1 MTAVGADIRVCPSC
15 GSPAGLHDAC
25 PGCGTQLA
33 SLLELPTRAEWE
45 ARTARPDA
53 APRRMPPLRPL
64 LHPTERS
71 RLVLAVVAAALTLVL
86 LALILVAAK
95 AAGALAGLLAI
106 AVFSLATIWISL
118 QLYRAR
124 LLGRSVRVDSEA
136 MPALQ
141 ALVNDVRETLHY
153 HRRVDFYVTAKPE
166 APITTMS
173 YMGTRIVI
181 LEGSLVA
188 ELMEPAKRA
197 QLTFLVGRSIG
208 SLRAKHMRV
217 DIVVLLLDALNV
229 LRFPSL
235 FILPWYRA
243 TSYSGDQIGMMC
255 CGDLE
260 AALEAMRRVLVGGE
274 LASKMGAGDVLP
286 QATLVQRR
294 ILPRLAQ
301 LFLAEPHPTNRYA
314 NLLCFGRYHDPGL
327 WDAIY
332 ASLDDA
338 RAGRLDEIW
347 WRSPHRRRTARL
359 TG

>member
-1 MTAVGADIRVCPSC
+1 MTAVGSDMRVCPSC
-15 GSPAGLHDAC
+15 GSPAGLDEAC
-25 PGCGTQLA
+25 SGCGTHLA
-33 SLLELPTRAEWE
+33 SLRELPTRAEWG
-45 ARTARPDA
+45 ARTGAA

-64 LHPTERS
+64 LHPTEGS
-71 RLVLAVVAAALTLVL
+71 RLTLAVFAAGLTLVV
-86 LALILVAAK
+86 LALIMIAAK
-95 AAGALAGLLAI
+95 AAGALAGVLAI

-124 LLGRSVRVDSEA
+124 LLGRSVRVDSES

-141 ALVNDVRETLHY
+141 ALVDDVRETLHY
-153 HRRVDFYVTAKPE
+153 HRRVDFYVIAKPE

-208 SLRAKHMRV
+208 SLRAKHMRL

-235 FILPWYRA
+235 FLLPWYRA

-260 AALEAMRRVLVGGE
+260 AALEATRRVLVGGE
-274 LASKMGAGDVLP
+274 LASRMAAGDVLP

-301 LFLAEPHPTNRYA
+301 LFLAEPHATNRYA

-347 WRSPHRRRTARL
+347 RRSPHRRRTARL
-359 TG
+359 AG